1 MGKFDPEQL
10 SFDIAPKPEGRD
22 PIPKTREEKLVES
35 SKARRVDLILKAFD
49 LMSAANSKSS
59 FAHQLEEQG
68 QNHKN
73 HKKSH
78 PLSEKYQ
85 ETDHNAEYDKQQQLD
100 ALAAAA
106 YDEACFY
113 CVEPRKECFV
123 DTLPKDPTYR
133 YFHGI
138 EVWFRHAYDRKQFKK
153 ELKNNPNAVCSP
165 FPKSGSRQI
174 RKSVL

>member
-1 MGKFDPEQL
+1 M
-10 SFDIAPKPEGRD
+10 PK
-22 PIPKTREEKLVES
+22 PKTREEKLAEAR
-35 SKARRVDLILKAFD
+35 KARRVGLILKAFD

-59 FAHQLEEQG
+59 FAHQLEEQD

-85 ETDHNAEYDKQQQLD
+85 GTDHNAEYDKQQQLD
-100 ALAAAA
+100 VLAAA

-113 CVEPRKECFV
+113 CVEPKKECFV

-153 ELKNNPNAVCSP
+153 DLNNNPDTVC
-165 FPKSGSRQI
+165 FPN
-174 RKSVL
+174 RKSPTVDK